1 MSGGKKRGENVMS
14 ASLKI
19 TIPVWLDLFFVWPVL
34 LYRRLKFGYTFRK
47 IPLGEGRFTIVEPRD
62 YYRLNRFHWYA
73 VGQDDLIYAVRNVI
87 KPGVRSKSV
96 SMHRELMNAPE
107 DRLVDHRNND
117 ALDNRMANL
126 RLATY
131 SQNRINSR
139 RDKSKTSSKYI
150 GVCLDK
156 SRNRWVAYINFESKR
171 IHLRRFKNEIDAA
184 KAYDEAA
191 RKYHGEFARL
201 NFPEDTDKH

>member
-1 MSGGKKRGENVMS
+1 MTSIQIKVPN
-14 ASLKI
+14 
-19 TIPVWLDLFFVWPVL
+19 WLDLFFAWPVL
-34 LYRRLKFGYTFRK
+34 IYRKWKFGYSYRR
-47 IPLGEGRFTIVEPRD
+47 IYLGEGRWTIVEPRD

-96 SMHRELMNAPE
+96 SMHRELMNAPKN
-107 DRLVDHRNND
+107 RLVDHRNNGT
-117 ALDNRMANL
+117 LDNRVNNL

-171 IHLRRFKNEIDAA
+171 IHLHRFKNEIDAA

-191 RKYHGEFARL
+191 KKYHGEFARL
-201 NFPEDTDKH
+201 NFKDFTAENAKNAEKTEMKS